1 MYGALGPSSTDI
13 RGLGP
18 TENDLAWLEDACF
31 GAGLPPE
38 AERELQQAAKR
49 YANEASSE
57 AHLKRAIALAPE
69 HPATHIGLYRFY
81 FYRNRL
87 GEALA
92 IGTAC
97 LAQAARY
104 NGLSTDWRQVER
116 AQADFAS
123 YSALPRFY
131 LFTLKAC
138 AYLHMRLGE
147 LDIGAAQL
155 AKLLELDP
163 RDRVGGSVLRSV
175 LDRIG
180 QDDDE

>member
-1 MYGALGPSSTDI
+1 LSAALAIPSTDI
-13 RGLGP
+13 P
-18 TENDLAWLEDACF
+18 AITASEVDLAWLGDACF
-31 GAGLPPE
+31 GAGLPPA
-38 AERELQQAAKR
+38 AEREMRAAASR
-49 YANEASSE
+49 YANETASE
-57 AHLKRAIALAPE
+57 AHLRRAVALAPD

-87 GEALA
+87 AEALA
-92 IGTAC
+92 TGTDC
-97 LAQAARY
+97 LARAARY
-104 NGLSTDWRQVER
+104 NGLPADWRQVER
-116 AQADFAS
+116 TQADFAS

-138 AYLHMRLGE
+138 AYLHLRLGE
-147 LDIGAAQL
+147 LDAGSAQL

-163 RDRVGGSVLRSV
+163 ADRVGGSVLRGV